1 SFAAMTCQSRLTPL
15 LLLLLLA
22 CLAAN
27 SQAQIPTQCRSDA
40 YPPPA
45 DSEIDWVDV
54 DLDEAPLTRWRNV
67 VAHRGPQLRALIA
80 QFRIFVRNMT
90 GSELLINLVDKDLTP
105 LAHTLPQPF
114 RDEIVGIANMTGI
127 PLGEVTLY
135 NIFYEIFTVCTSIV
149 AEDQKGVLY
158 HARNLDFGLFLGWD
172 LANSTWLITEYLRP
186 AIVNIRFK
194 KSGQTVFMS
203 TNFAGYVGIL
213 TALKP
218 GRFSLTMN
226 ERFNADGGYIGVIE
240 WILGK
245 RDAVWMGFLTRS
257 VMETADSY
265 AQAKQMLTGTKML
278 APAYFIL
285 GGNSTMQGCII
296 TRSRDAA
303 IDVWERSAAANHTWY
318 LLQTNY
324 DHWKPPFVLD
334 DRRTPGNK
342 CMMAKGQASMG
353 FKEIFNVLSSI
364 PVLNKLTTYTA
375 LMRVD
380 TGEYHSYRQTCKDPC
395 APW

>member
-1 SFAAMTCQSRLTPL
+1 
-15 LLLLLLA
+15 
-22 CLAAN
+22 
-27 SQAQIPTQCRSDA
+27 
-40 YPPPA
+40 
-45 DSEIDWVDV
+45 
-54 DLDEAPLTRWRNV
+54 
-67 VAHRGPQLRALIA
+67 
-80 QFRIFVRNMT
+80 MT
-90 GSELLINLVDKDLTP
+90 GSDLLINLVDKDLTP

-114 RDEIVGIANMTGI
+114 RDEIVGISNMTGI

-149 AEDQKGVLY
+149 AEDTNGVLY

-172 LANSTWLITEYLRP
+172 LANDTWLITEYLRP
-186 AIVNIRFK
+186 AIVNVRYLK
-194 KSGQTVFMS
+194 GGKPLFMS

-226 ERFNADGGYIGVIE
+226 ERFNADGGYIGIIE
-240 WILGK
+240 WILGA
-245 RDAVWMGFLTRS
+245 RSAVWMGFLTRN

-265 AQAKQMLTGTKML
+265 DEAKQMLTGTKML

-285 GGNSTMQGCII
+285 GGNSTMQGCVI
-296 TRSRDAA
+296 TRSRAEA
-303 IDVWERSAAANHTWY
+303 IDVWERSSVANHTWY

-342 CMMAKGQASMG
+342 CMMAKGQAVMG

-380 TGEYHSYRQTCKDPC
+380 TGEYHTYRQNCPDPC